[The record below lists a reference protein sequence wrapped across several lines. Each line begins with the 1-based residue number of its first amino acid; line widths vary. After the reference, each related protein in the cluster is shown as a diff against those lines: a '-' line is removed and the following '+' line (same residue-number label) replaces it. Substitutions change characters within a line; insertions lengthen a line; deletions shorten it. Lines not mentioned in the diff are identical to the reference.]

1 MQAPS
6 QEGGTADVPA
16 GRDMTDPV
24 QGRSSLTP
32 GGPDIASVD
41 EHNPV
46 WSLPGYHADNARSWG
61 PISASV
67 VTRPAGEGVWRSD
80 YHRILYDPVGYTST
94 GTGTLQFENGPVRK
108 YQYLPNQVSFVPR
121 GVIARSNRP
130 ITVQFIQIRQTPE
143 TYDALI
149 SDMVRGGAVDLEP
162 TTPFDDPLVSQIAS
176 TIANE
181 MVEGFHDRILADA
194 PNTAL
199 AVQITRRFVDRS
211 AIALTP
217 SNGLSRER
225 LKRVQDY
232 IEAHLDNNRLTLTEL
247 AGVAC
252 LSPYHFSR
260 SFKQA
265 TGVGPQRYVIQRRL
279 ERAKTLIRRTNQSL
293 ALIAQEAGF
302 ADQSHLTSIF
312 RRELGVTPGHFRA
325 ALA

>member
-1 MQAPS
+1 
-6 QEGGTADVPA
+6 V
-16 GRDMTDPV
+16 
-24 QGRSSLTP
+24 
-32 GGPDIASVD
+32 
-41 EHNPV
+41 
-46 WSLPGYHADNARSWG
+46 YHADNRRSWG

-67 VTRPAGEGVWRSD
+67 VTRPAGDGVWCSD
-80 YHRILYDPVGYTST
+80 YHRILYDPVGYTIT
-94 GTGTLQFENGPVRK
+94 GTGTLQFENGPVRE

-121 GVIARSNRP
+121 GVMARSNRP
-130 ITVQFIQIRQTPE
+130 IQVQFIQIRQTPE
-143 TYDALI
+143 TYDALT

-162 TTPFDDPLVSQIAS
+162 TIPFDDPLVSQIMS

-181 MVEGFHDRILADA
+181 MKDGFLDRILVDA
-194 PNTAL
+194 LNTAL
-199 AVQITRRFVDRS
+199 AARIVRRFVDSS

-225 LKRVQDY
+225 LNRVQDY
-232 IEAHLDNNRLTLTEL
+232 IEAHLDDRLSLTEL

-265 TGVGPQRYVIQRRL
+265 TGVGPQRYVMPRRL
-279 ERAKTLIRRTNQSL
+279 DRAKSLMRQSNQPL
-293 ALIAQEAGF
+293 AFIAQEAGF

-312 RRELGVTPGHFRA
+312 RRETGMTPGQYRA